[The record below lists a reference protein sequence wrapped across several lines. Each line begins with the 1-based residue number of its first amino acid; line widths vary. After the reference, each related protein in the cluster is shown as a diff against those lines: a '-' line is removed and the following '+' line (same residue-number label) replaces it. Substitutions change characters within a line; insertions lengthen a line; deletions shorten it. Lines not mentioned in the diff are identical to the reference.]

1 MSEEDS
7 EWIKQLP
14 ELEGLFVDHGKLSFV
29 ETLEIADDTVTA
41 AALVRPFS
49 LLSLP
54 FFRRKPPTPSK
65 DPLTILRSASAF
77 IDSGE
82 TVDYDTAVK
91 VLVALRTYIVD
102 LKTDAAKS
110 IETLTQGEQLLE
122 VYLRGFCVAARA
134 ASEGRWNRE
143 MAEASKD
150 CLMGYL
156 QAHRQASEET
166 KHIWR
171 PHILAAIFPPSP
183 DDSHLLTPVF
193 DLPRQLTEEIL
204 HHHMQRPGG
213 KKALRDSAGEEL
225 ATDPV
230 AEHGPEAESLLDS
243 LSIFS
248 RLVAALETLPL
259 STRAD
264 VPTKTS
270 KAKLKARD
278 DEAKRRP
285 LRIGLETRI
294 TQCELA
300 TALASVDVVN
310 IKVRAR
316 GKSRSPTPE
325 LLSDEGSSVES
336 DDEVD
341 VKPDFRSQV
350 SKSPEVLRP
359 DDESKDDKGENG
371 NGGVWDEKAEDILY
385 DLLEYSRQLIDDRH
399 SSVLTDTPQRAE
411 WLGTIPSP
419 NLPRTPTPK
428 TPGSASEDSNES
440 ESESDSDSDSDLDPS
455 SSQAGSTPL
464 RAIFRLQDR
473 YEELRLAVWLS
484 LPPDSRGKM
493 SAYMRGAPTPTQM
506 LRVKGPNMGAAKFKE
521 MMNGRIGEAWDRLG
535 MALLKK
541 FDR

>member
-1 MSEEDS
+1 M
-7 EWIKQLP
+7 
-14 ELEGLFVDHGKLSFV
+14 
-29 ETLEIADDTVTA
+29 
-41 AALVRPFS
+41 
-49 LLSLP
+49 
-54 FFRRKPPTPSK
+54 
-65 DPLTILRSASAF
+65 
-77 IDSGE
+77 
-82 TVDYDTAVK
+82 
-91 VLVALRTYIVD
+91 
-102 LKTDAAKS
+102 
-110 IETLTQGEQLLE
+110 
-122 VYLRGFCVAARA
+122 
-134 ASEGRWNRE
+134 
-143 MAEASKD
+143 
-150 CLMGYL
+150 
-156 QAHRQASEET
+156 
-166 KHIWR
+166 
-171 PHILAAIFPPSP
+171 FPPSP
-183 DDSHLLTPVF
+183 DDSHLLTPIF
-193 DLPRQLTEEIL
+193 DLPRQLTDEIL

-213 KKALRDSAGEEL
+213 KKTLRDSAGG
-225 ATDPV
+225 AFTTDPV
-230 AEHGPEAESLLDS
+230 KECGPEAESLLDI
-243 LSIFS
+243 LGVFS
-248 RLVAALETLPL
+248 RLVAGLDTLPL
-259 STRAD
+259 SIELD
-264 VPTKTS
+264 KPIKTS
-270 KAKLKARD
+270 KAKLKAID

-325 LLSDEGSSVES
+325 LLSDEGSSEDS

-359 DDESKDDKGENG
+359 DDESKDNEGENG

-385 DLLEYSRQLIDDRH
+385 DLLEYCRQLIDDRH

-493 SAYMRGAPTPTQM
+493 SAYMRGAPTSTQM

>member
-1 MSEEDS
+1 
-7 EWIKQLP
+7 LN
-14 ELEGLFVDHGKLSFV
+14 
-29 ETLEIADDTVTA
+29 
-41 AALVRPFS
+41 
-49 LLSLP
+49 
-54 FFRRKPPTPSK
+54 
-65 DPLTILRSASAF
+65 DPLSILRSASAF
-77 IDSGE
+77 TDSGE
-82 TVDYDTAVK
+82 TADSDTAVK
-91 VLVALRTYIVD
+91 ALVALRSYIVD
-102 LKTDAAKS
+102 LKTEAAKS
-110 IETLTQGEQLLE
+110 AETPIHVAQLLE
-122 VYLRGFCVAARA
+122 AYLRGFYVAARA
-134 ASEGRWNRE
+134 ASFGSWNNE

-150 CLMGYL
+150 CMMGYL
-156 QAHRQASEET
+156 ETHHQATEET
-166 KHIWR
+166 RNIWR
-171 PHILAAIFPPSP
+171 PHILAAIFAPSS
-183 DDSHLLTPVF
+183 DDSHLLTPIF
-193 DLPRQLTEEIL
+193 DLPRQLTDGIL
-204 HHHMQRPGG
+204 HHHIQRSGG
-213 KKALRDSAGEEL
+213 KKALRDSAGE
-225 ATDPV
+225 ASPTDPV
-230 AEHGPEAESLLDS
+230 KEHGPEAESLLDT

-248 RLVAALETLPL
+248 RHIAGLDTLPL
-259 STRAD
+259 STQPD
-264 VPTKTS
+264 DPPKTS
-270 KAKLKARD
+270 KAKLKAIG

-310 IKVRAR
+310 IKIRAR

-325 LLSDEGSSVES
+325 LLSDEGSSVDS

-341 VKPDFRSQV
+341 IKPDCRIQA
-350 SKSPEVLRP
+350 SKSPEVVRP
-359 DDESKDDKGENG
+359 DNEVKVEDESG
-371 NGGVWDEKAEDILY
+371 NGGVWDERAEDILY

-399 SSVLTDTPQRAE
+399 SSVLTDTPQRAD
-411 WLGTIPSP
+411 WLGTASAS
-419 NLPRTPTPK
+419 NVPRTPTPK
-428 TPGSASEDSNES
+428 TPGSASEDDDENES

-506 LRVKGPNMGAAKFKE
+506 VRVKGPNMGAAKFKE

>member
-1 MSEEDS
+1 MVIIS
-7 EWIKQLP
+7 
-14 ELEGLFVDHGKLSFV
+14 LSRRKP
-29 ETLEIADDTVTA
+29 ADTIVTA

-65 DPLTILRSASAF
+65 DPLITLRSASAF
-77 IDSGE
+77 NDSGE

-91 VLVALRTYIVD
+91 ALVALRTYIVD
-102 LKTDAAKS
+102 LKTDKAKS
-110 IETLTQGEQLLE
+110 ADNSTQAEQLLE
-122 VYLRGFCVAARA
+122 VYLRGFYVAAQA
-134 ASEGRWNRE
+134 ASMGRWNTE

-150 CLMGYL
+150 CLIGYL
-156 QAHRQASEET
+156 ETHRQATEET
-166 KHIWR
+166 RDVWR
-171 PHILAAIFPPSP
+171 PHILAAIFSPSP

-193 DLPRQLTEEIL
+193 DLPRQLTDEIL
-204 HHHMQRPGG
+204 HHHMQRPGV
-213 KKALRDSAGEEL
+213 KKALRDSAG
-225 ATDPV
+225 AASTTDPV
-230 AEHGPEAESLLDS
+230 KEHGPEAESLLDI
-243 LSIFS
+243 LSVFS
-248 RLVAALETLPL
+248 RVVAGLDTLPL
-259 STRAD
+259 SIELD
-264 VPTKTS
+264 KPIKTS
-270 KAKLKARD
+270 KAKLKAID

-285 LRIGLETRI
+285 LRVGLETRI

-310 IKVRAR
+310 IKIRAR

-325 LLSDEGSSVES
+325 LLSDEGSSEDS
-336 DDEVD
+336 GDEVD

-350 SKSPEVLRP
+350 SKSVEVVRP
-359 DDESKDDKGENG
+359 DCYGKDDDRKHDDGENG
-371 NGGVWDEKAEDILY
+371 DGVVWDERAEDILY
-385 DLLEYSRQLIDDRH
+385 DLLEYSRQLMDDRH
-399 SSVLTDTPQRAE
+399 SPVLTDIPQRAD
-411 WLGTIPSP
+411 WLGTSPSY
-419 NLPRTPTPK
+419 NVPRTPTPK
-428 TPGSASEDSNES
+428 TPGSASEHSNES
-440 ESESDSDSDSDLDPS
+440 ESESDSDPESDLDPS

>member
-1 MSEEDS
+1 M
-7 EWIKQLP
+7 
-14 ELEGLFVDHGKLSFV
+14 
-29 ETLEIADDTVTA
+29 ADDAVMA

-65 DPLTILRSASAF
+65 DPLSILRSASAF
-77 IDSGE
+77 TNSGE
-82 TVDYDTAVK
+82 SVDYDTGVK
-91 VLVALRTYIVD
+91 ALVALRTYIVD
-102 LKTDAAKS
+102 LKTDAAKPTDTS
-110 IETLTQGEQLLE
+110 IQVEQLLE
-122 VYLRGFCVAARA
+122 AYLRGFYVAARA
-134 ASEGRWNRE
+134 ASIGRWNTE

-156 QAHRQASEET
+156 DAHRPASEET

-171 PHILAAIFPPSP
+171 LHILAAIFPPSP
-183 DDSHLLTPVF
+183 DDSHLLTPIF
-193 DLPRQLTEEIL
+193 DLPRQLTDEIL
-204 HHHMQRPGG
+204 HHHIQRPGG
-213 KKALRDSAGEEL
+213 KKALRDSAGEVL

-230 AEHGPEAESLLDS
+230 MEHGPGAEFLLDI
-243 LSIFS
+243 LGVFS
-248 RLVAALETLPL
+248 RLVAGLETLPL
-259 STRAD
+259 STQPD
-264 VPTKTS
+264 GSLKTS
-270 KAKLKARD
+270 KAKLKAIE

-310 IKVRAR
+310 IKIRAR
-316 GKSRSPTPE
+316 GKSRSLTPE
-325 LLSDEGSSVES
+325 LLSDEGSSEDS

-341 VKPDFRSQV
+341 VKPDLRSQA
-350 SKSPEVLRP
+350 SKSPDVPRP
-359 DDESKDDKGENG
+359 DNEGDDDERENG
-371 NGGVWDEKAEDILY
+371 HGGVWDERAEDILY
-385 DLLEYSRQLIDDRH
+385 DLLEYSRQLMDDRH
-399 SSVLTDTPQRAE
+399 SSVLTDTPQRAD
-411 WLGTIPSP
+411 WLGTTPSP

-428 TPGSASEDSNES
+428 TPCSTSEDDNES
-440 ESESDSDSDSDLDPS
+440 EPESESDSDSDLDPS

-493 SAYMRGAPTPTQM
+493 SAYMRGAPTPSQM
-506 LRVKGPNMGAAKFKE
+506 LRVKGPDMGAAKFKE